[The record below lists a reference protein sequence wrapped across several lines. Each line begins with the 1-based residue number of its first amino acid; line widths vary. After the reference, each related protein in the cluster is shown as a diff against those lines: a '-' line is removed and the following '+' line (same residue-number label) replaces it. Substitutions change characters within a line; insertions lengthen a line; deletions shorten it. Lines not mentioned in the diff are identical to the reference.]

1 MRKGKLL
8 VAAALAC
15 LGMNA
20 SAWMAIAIGDDNG
33 SFVASGYETAAQ
45 AEEAALAGCRKHNSG
60 CAVRP
65 KGTVNGKTLVLAK
78 GVGGWAYSTRL
89 DPDRAAREAVEGCGK
104 SARNCRIV
112 TAVWDP
118 GFVWAAVA
126 QASDFVFFRVNADT
140 RSAAIEEALAGCR
153 RESKSVETCEVVDVL
168 TGSYRAYFALAT
180 SPSGSGIGRSETAD
194 GARQA
199 AISYCKQSSKDPDA
213 CRADQVYLNESN
225 EPEPASMAKW
235 RAMAERNRV
244 AAAAPAPEPRPSR
257 TSSTTRST
265 NVLTCENRCTN
276 GSCVRTFP
284 DGRQER
290 WQAPRVFNP
299 VTRNWEWDTTTN
311 ACGA

>member
-15 LGMNA
+15 LGANA
-20 SAWMAIAIGDDNG
+20 SAWMAIAVGDDNG
-33 SFVASGYETAAQ
+33 SFVASGHETAAE

-60 CAVRP
+60 CAVRAR
-65 KGTVNGKTLVLAK
+65 GTVNGKALVLAK
-78 GVGGWAYSTRL
+78 GAGGWGYATQV
-89 DPDRAAREAVEGCGK
+89 DPDRAAREALEGCGK

-118 GFVWAAVA
+118 GVVWAAVA
-126 QASDFVFFRVNADT
+126 QASDFVFFRVNAGT
-140 RSAAIEEALAGCR
+140 RPEAAEEALAGCR
-153 RESKSVETCEVVDVL
+153 KESKAPQTCQVADVL
-168 TGSYRAYFALAT
+168 TTSYRAYFALAT
-180 SPSGSGIGRSETAD
+180 SPAGSGLGRSETAD
-194 GARQA
+194 GAKQT
-199 AISYCKQSSKDPDA
+199 AIAYCRESSKEPDA
-213 CRADQVYLNESN
+213 CRAERVHLNESN
-225 EPEPASMAKW
+225 APEPASMAKW
-235 RAMAERNRV
+235 RATAERNRI
-244 AAAAPAPEPRPSR
+244 AAATPAPQPRPSR

-265 NVLTCENRCTN
+265 NVLTCENRCMN

-299 VTRNWEWDTTTN
+299 LSNNWEWDTTTN